1 MINDMRHIHIKVTN
15 DLKARLERAIPDR
28 VMNKVFTAILEDLC
42 AAREVDTEGILL
54 GAIMNRAM
62 SLQNYL
68 GANDFTLLKKL
79 KRLAELINLALD
91 DPLPEQSE
99 ALLNVQSELTQI
111 MRTQWPASTR

>member
-1 MINDMRHIHIKVTN
+1 MTNDMRHIHIKVTD

-42 AAREVDTEGILL
+42 AAREADVDGILL
-54 GAIMNRAM
+54 GAIMNRVI

-68 GANDFTLLKKL
+68 GADDIMLFKKL
-79 KRLAELINLALD
+79 KRLNEAIHSSIMDNPKSAV
-91 DPLPEQSE
+91 E
-99 ALLNVQSELTQI
+99 ALLDVQSELTQI